1 MFRFAKIYAPHRL
14 KITLRCCIILL
25 NRKTLA
31 TSEQASGEEPSRRL
45 TQPVIGPPVCLH
57 TFFPAAFFADD
68 RDKTN
73 FEGSNAL

>member
-14 KITLRCCIILL
+14 KITPQCCIILL
-25 NRKTLA
+25 SRKTLA
-31 TSEQASGEEPSRRL
+31 TSEQASGEGSSRRW
-45 TQPVIGPPVCLH
+45 TQPVTGLLTRLH

-73 FEGSNAL
+73 FEGSNAT